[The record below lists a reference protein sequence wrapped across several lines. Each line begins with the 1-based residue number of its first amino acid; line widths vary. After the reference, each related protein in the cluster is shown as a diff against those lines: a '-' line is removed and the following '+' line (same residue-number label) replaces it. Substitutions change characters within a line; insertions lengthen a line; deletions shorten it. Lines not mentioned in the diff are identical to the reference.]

1 MKIKDYK
8 QIEYIFIPLIKKT
21 LKDSYTFKYKSDLM
35 RFLLSNIDDALN
47 GTVRVYVNSFCGS
60 YTSKE
65 YFVWYNSRK
74 YKNGDKLKVELKK
87 LNKHK
92 KRIIPKFAKRWFAF
106 SKKVISL
113 MSRIGQEKVVTPKD
127 AKKLYDLFL
136 KRGFKDFE
144 PTDNQWIY
152 INGHISDGIPFWHWS
167 DRCDVL
173 RTKTVIEY
181 FRRNNLI

>member
-1 MKIKDYK
+1 
-8 QIEYIFIPLIKKT
+8 
-21 LKDSYTFKYKSDLM
+21 
-35 RFLLSNIDDALN
+35 
-47 GTVRVYVNSFCGS
+47 
-60 YTSKE
+60 
-65 YFVWYNSRK
+65 
-74 YKNGDKLKVELKK
+74 
-87 LNKHK
+87 
-92 KRIIPKFAKRWFAF
+92 
-106 SKKVISL
+106 
-113 MSRIGQEKVVTPKD
+113 MSRIGQEEVVTPKD

-167 DRCDVL
+167 DRCDAL